1 MNSTNCFHEDVFY
14 EYFRPL
20 QQPESQF
27 AIWGG
32 YGLETF
38 GDDFRLIHSSP
49 EEFVWT
55 VLDGGERSDQWIVPG
70 LRYVN
75 RVCYLMTEVS
85 HMFRSVE
92 FRVETAAKSLTT
104 LGLKRR
110 MSTLRNLMQ

>member
-20 QQPESQF
+20 RQPESQF
-27 AIWGG
+27 EIWGG

-38 GDDFRLIHSSP
+38 GDDFRLIRSSP
-49 EEFVWT
+49 EEFAWT
-55 VLDGGERSDQWIVPG
+55 VLDGGERSDQWIVLG

-75 RVCYLMTEVS
+75 RVCYLLTEVP
-85 HMFRSVE
+85 HMFRSIE
-92 FRVETAAKSLTT
+92 FRVESATKSLTT